1 MLLHKKLIGS
11 ASVLI
16 FSLVIL
22 AVFFSDFINTSA
34 SSLVYPWRY
43 TTTMQKKKGWGDDL
57 QGIAQSDGFVY
68 ASCGEND
75 STAEWAQINI
85 DGTIDDWQSIDS
97 IPACNI
103 LIYGDYIY
111 AFQNSGY
118 DPIYYSRIS
127 PGGLLNGWE
136 MTTRMPDYYRY
147 LVAGDGHIY
156 TFTLADP
163 EGTDQ
168 SINVKYADINPDGT
182 IGNWQPTTGSTF
194 VRYHMRNVIFARG
207 YLYATGGG
215 SSPQNPNWIE
225 RALVNADGSLGEWQN
240 TTAWNLQRNQGW
252 AFITDGEYLY
262 VIGGYTADGP
272 CDVVERG
279 LINPDGSITV
289 WDSVAPLLNKR
300 ANVEA
305 LFHNNLLYVFGGYDG
320 KDYLSSVEYSD
331 KDDLLPVPSGYGVS
345 INGGSG
351 YASSNRVLLHIGAKV
366 GVDKMQISDNGGFIG
381 SAWEPYT
388 PYREWVFKSSRS
400 NLRFIYVRFKDQYG
414 NLTPSFQDNILLDP
428 SAPKG
433 SIRVISKSSM
443 SGKVILKLSAKDKA
457 SGVSSMRLSDNRTF
471 DNANWDNFVNQ
482 LEWTKTGKVYVQYKD
497 KAGNLSRV
505 YSASIP
511 LRPPKKLN
519 TPWNESTVENLMPT
533 LSWIDSTAPVD
544 GYEVQIS
551 LVGKKSVAKYRVS
564 GTTFTFSEPL
574 ISGAK
579 YKWHVRSIA
588 NGKYSKF
595 SSYWYFNTP

>member
-1 MLLHKKLIGS
+1 MLPHKKLIRS

-16 FSLVIL
+16 SSLVIFT
-22 AVFFSDFINTSA
+22 VVFSDFINTSA
-34 SSLVYPWRY
+34 SSLVYPWQY
-43 TTTMQKKKGWGDDL
+43 ATTMQKKKGWGDDL
-57 QGIAQSDGFVY
+57 QGIALSNGFIY

-75 STAEWAQINI
+75 STAERAPINHN
-85 DGTIDDWQSIDS
+85 GTIGDWHSIDS
-97 IPACNI
+97 IPTCNI
-103 LIYGDYIY
+103 LISGDYIY
-111 AFQNSGY
+111 TFQNSGY
-118 DPIYYSRIS
+118 DPIYYSRINPDGS
-127 PGGLLNGWE
+127 LNGWK
-136 MTTRMPDYYRY
+136 MTTRMPNYYRY

-182 IGNWQPTTGSTF
+182 IGNWQSTTGSMF
-194 VRYHMRNVIFARG
+194 MRHHMTNVIFVRG
-207 YLYATGGG
+207 YLYAAGGG
-215 SSPQNPNWIE
+215 SGPQDPNWIE
-225 RALVNADGSLGEWQN
+225 RAFVNADGTLGEWQN
-240 TTAWNLQRNQGW
+240 TIAWNMQRSQGW
-252 AFITDGEYLY
+252 AFTTDGEYLY
-262 VIGGYTADGP
+262 VVGGYTTEGP
-272 CDVVERG
+272 SDIVERG
-279 LINPDGSITV
+279 LINPDGSIAV

-305 LFHNNLLYVFGGYDG
+305 LFYNDFLYVFGGYDG
-320 KDYLSSVEYSD
+320 EDYLSSVEYSD
-331 KDDLLPVPSGYGVS
+331 KNDLLPIPSGYGIS
-345 INGGSG
+345 INGGAG

-381 SAWEPYT
+381 SAWEPYI
-388 PYREWVFKSSRS
+388 PYREWVFKPSRS
-400 NLRFIYVRFKDQYG
+400 NLRFIYIRFKDQYG
-414 NLTPSFQDNILLDP
+414 NLTSSFQDNILLDQ

-433 SIRVISKSSM
+433 SIRIVSKPSTPGSI
-443 SGKVILKLSAKDKA
+443 ILKLSAKDKV
-457 SGVSSMRLSDNRTF
+457 SGVSSMRLSDNRAF
-471 DNANWDNFVNQ
+471 DNTNWDDFVNQ

-519 TPWNESTVENLMPT
+519 QPWNKSTVENLMPT

-551 LVGKKSVAKYRVS
+551 MVGKKFAVKYRVS
-564 GTTFTFSEPL
+564 GTTFTIPEPL

-579 YKWHVRSIA
+579 YKWRVRSIA
-588 NGKYSKF
+588 GERHSKF